1 MKTIAK
7 FGKSSSKNLIAMS
20 SFKYV
25 LKPEDIKPLIEQK
38 GYCYASDMITIEGH
52 KVGYMHREARED
64 DDDSGWRFYSGHETE
79 EYVENE
85 HHFMMF
91 DLNYVANIDPT
102 IIPYLKMRT
111 GAELERDP
119 DADTFSKVENSL

>member
-1 MKTIAK
+1 MEK
-7 FGKSSSKNLIAMS
+7 
-20 SFKYV
+20 FKYI

-38 GYCYASDMITIEGH
+38 GYCYASDMITVDGH

-64 DDDSGWRFYSGHETE
+64 DDDSGWRFYSGNETE

-91 DLNYVANIDPT
+91 DLNYIANIDPA

-111 GAELERDP
+111 GAELERD
-119 DADTFSKVENSL
+119 DNADTFSRVEEGW